1 MARQCPR
8 ASRRQHEVL
17 QRRPETHACRIRKV
31 RDLRHTQTCTGERA
45 FVTRGLVRA
54 SESRKDP
61 FQQTESDLDSGR
73 KQRLLLLCTH
83 LVAPKS
89 RLPTDKYIEM
99 CLCALLH
106 PSIHSSAK
114 AQMSTDTQTAKV
126 LTQSHD
132 NETGTFTTPRLT
144 KRIHNERFDEPT
156 GVQNNK

>member
-1 MARQCPR
+1 MQDTQSP
-8 ASRRQHEVL
+8 
-17 QRRPETHACRIRKV
+17 RPEAHTNVHWRACI
-31 RDLRHTQTCTGERA
+31 C
-45 FVTRGLVRA
+45 TRGLVRA
-54 SESRKDP
+54 SEGRKDP
-61 FQQTESDLDSGR
+61 FQQTESDLDSAR

-89 RLPTDKYIEM
+89 LLPTDKYIEM